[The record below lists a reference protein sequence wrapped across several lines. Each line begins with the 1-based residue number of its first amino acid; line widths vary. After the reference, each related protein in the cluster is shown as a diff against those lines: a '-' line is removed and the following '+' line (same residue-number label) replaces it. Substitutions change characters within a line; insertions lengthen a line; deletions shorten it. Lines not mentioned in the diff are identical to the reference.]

1 MKRSRP
7 TRRKFDKKGLIV
19 STLVL
24 GEKKLKTGLKFS
36 RETVKNAVIRRN
48 CKTGFS
54 VLVKPDFRQ
63 TNTVKVGYF
72 DIFPVAHTYP

>member
-1 MKRSRP
+1 MCRSKP
-7 TRRKFDKKGLIV
+7 GGEGVLPYKAYN
-19 STLVL
+19 VL

-63 TNTVKVGYF
+63 THTVKVGYF